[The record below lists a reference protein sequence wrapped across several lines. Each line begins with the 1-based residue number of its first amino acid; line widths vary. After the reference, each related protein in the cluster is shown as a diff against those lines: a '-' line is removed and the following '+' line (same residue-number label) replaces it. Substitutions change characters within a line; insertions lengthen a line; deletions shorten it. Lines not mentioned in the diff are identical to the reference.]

1 MNNSNN
7 DQLLYTVSEIG
18 QNLISAV
25 PENFEQIILE
35 SMQAL
40 SLAIDVDRMYI
51 WENYFKDYKILAKQI
66 YQWYRNLGDEA
77 LNPDSYKQFAV
88 PDLDYDN
95 VPGWKEY
102 CLKSII
108 VNCAVKDLGTEEQV
122 SLEAQGILSIL
133 IIPIHINSQFWGFV
147 GFANCHSEQTYSS
160 EQVEILQSNT
170 NAMIASIIHNRV
182 MQDLIDTKQVLVN
195 RDKLLN
201 AVNSIAILLLS
212 KNDSDFDTSIN
223 LSLEIAAKAVGVDRS
238 YLWKNTIIDDEIYC
252 SKLAEWAN
260 LEVFEA
266 PNPKLFPQNLSY
278 NKIYPGWEQFYDTT
292 RTLNNETVDMDQ
304 VFASFPVMKKVKA
317 MMVVPIYIENN
328 FWGFVGFDE
337 TKSVRH
343 FSKEEKDIL
352 TVGGTLIASA
362 IDRQA
367 TAHDLLEA
375 KEKAILSAQAKSDF
389 LSRMS
394 HEIRTPMNAIIGM
407 TNLARKNSDLDKI
420 QNYLG
425 KVNSSSQQ
433 LLSLI
438 NDILDMSKID
448 ANKLEI
454 VESEFDFDR
463 MMEHVFNV
471 IQVKMDEKQLDF
483 QYIFDHLFEHNMVSD
498 ELRIS
503 QVLTNLLS
511 NAVKFT
517 PNYGTITLIVKEQ
530 AISDNKSLLHIEVND
545 TGVGIS
551 LDRQKNLFQ
560 SFEQADG
567 SITRQYGGTG
577 LGLAICK
584 KIIELMGGKIWLE
597 SEEGKGAK
605 FIFEIEIGW
614 GNKRELIAA
623 DAVLSSD
630 VKILIV
636 DDSEIACENFSH
648 ILSDAGLSHDIVN
661 SGEEALELVKANLS
675 KGIQY
680 DICFIDYSMPGLNG
694 AETASEIQRLTG
706 SAAQVIMIS
715 SYNWDEIRNE
725 AADHGVNKFLAK
737 PIMPSTF
744 FDTVV
749 QMVGSGIVKGKSDN
763 NELAPDDWQ
772 HKFVLLAEDIE
783 INREIVLS
791 ILEDSK
797 LNIDIATNGKEAYE
811 IFQQNMDKYDLILM
825 DIQMPLMDGI
835 SATKNI
841 RALSA
846 PKAQEIPIIAM
857 TANAF
862 KEDEQACMA
871 AGMNGHIAK
880 PIEVDKL
887 FSTLENY
894 LN

>member
-1 MNNSNN
+1 MNNPNHN
-7 DQLLYTVSEIG
+7 HLLYTVSQIG

-25 PENFEQIILE
+25 PENFDQIILE
-35 SMQAL
+35 SMQSL

-51 WENYFKDYKILAKQI
+51 WENYFTDYKIYAKQI
-66 YQWYRNLGDEA
+66 YQWYRNLGDDA
-77 LNPDSYKQFAV
+77 INPDCYRQFSI

-108 VNCAVKDLGTEEQV
+108 INSPVKYLDMHEQA
-122 SLEAQGILSIL
+122 SLKEQGILAIL

-147 GFANCHSEQTYSS
+147 GFANCHCEQVFSP

-170 NAMIASIIHNRV
+170 NAMVASIIHNQV
-182 MQDLIDTKQVLVN
+182 MRDLIKTKQVLVN
-195 RDKLLN
+195 RDQLLN

-212 KNDSDFDTSIN
+212 KNDHDFEASIN
-223 LSLEIAAKAVGVDRS
+223 LSLELAAKAVDVDRS
-238 YLWKNTIIDDEIYC
+238 YLWKNTIVDDIIC
-252 SKLAEWAN
+252 CTKLAEWAN
-260 LEVFEA
+260 TDIFDA
-266 PNPKLFPQNLSY
+266 PNPATFPQNLAYQS
-278 NKIYPGWEQFYDTT
+278 IYPDWEQFYDTT
-292 RTLNNETVDMDQ
+292 RTLNNETVDMDK

-317 MMVVPIYIENN
+317 MMVVPIYIENR

-337 TKSVRH
+337 TKYLRN
-343 FSKEEKDIL
+343 FTKEEKDIL

-362 IDRQA
+362 IDRQI
-367 TAHDLLEA
+367 TARDLLEA

-420 QNYLG
+420 QGYLG

-471 IQVKMDEKQLDF
+471 IQVKMDEKQLEF
-483 QYIFDHLFEHNMVSD
+483 NYIFDHLFERNMISD

-517 PNYGTITLIVKEQ
+517 PNYGTISLIVKEQ
-530 AISDNKSLLHIEVND
+530 VINESKSQLHIEVND

-551 LDRQKNLFQ
+551 PDRQKNLFQ

-584 KIIELMGGKIWLE
+584 KIIELMDGKIWIE

-605 FIFEIEIGW
+605 FIFEIEVNW
-614 GNKRELIAA
+614 GSKRDIIAKN
-623 DAVLSSD
+623 AVLSSD
-630 VKILIV
+630 VNILIV

-648 ILSDAGLSHDIVN
+648 ILSDAGLNHDIVN
-661 SGEEALELVKANLS
+661 SGEEALELVKANLAQGKS
-675 KGIQY
+675 Y

-694 AETASEIQRLTG
+694 AETASAMQKLTG

-725 AADHGVNKFLAK
+725 AAEHGVNKFLAK

-749 QMVGSGIVKGKSDN
+749 QMVGSGIVKDM
-763 NELAPDDWQ
+763 PDDDLEPDNWQ

-811 IFQQNMDKYDLILM
+811 IFKQNMDKYDLILM
-825 DIQMPLMDGI
+825 DIQMPIMDGI
-835 SATKNI
+835 SATKSI
-841 RALSA
+841 RALSE
-846 PKAQEIPIIAM
+846 PKAQQIPIIAM

-862 KEDEQACMA
+862 KEDEQACIA

-880 PIEVDKL
+880 PIEIDKL
-887 FSTLENY
+887 FNTLDMY